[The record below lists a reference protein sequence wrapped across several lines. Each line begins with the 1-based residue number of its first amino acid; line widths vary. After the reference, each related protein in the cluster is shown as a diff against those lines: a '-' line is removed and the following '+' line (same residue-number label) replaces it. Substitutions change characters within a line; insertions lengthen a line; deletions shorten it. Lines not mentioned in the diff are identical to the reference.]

1 MSLIDIF
8 LLFVALAIFTIFF
21 KQIFT
26 GNHPK
31 RGVDFEAKV
40 SEDKIGGVNRPD
52 KIFKKDTPPEEKTKN
67 RVQELFEI
75 AQDSLEKGDNIE
87 AKKALQSLLILEPQN
102 TDAMRMLAVAYN
114 NMYDYSDAKQT
125 LLELLEIDPK
135 DDLAHSIL
143 ANTLHKLGEDEEAI
157 KHHKIAIEL
166 DPNYAKH
173 YYNYA
178 NTLLDLGQKEE
189 AIKLYKKALELEPE
203 NEDFKKTLKEI
214 EQ

>member
-1 MSLIDIF
+1 MSPIDIF
-8 LLFVALAIFTIFF
+8 LLFAAVAIFALFF

-31 RGVDFEAKV
+31 RGIDFEAKLP
-40 SEDKIGGVNRPD
+40 EDKIGGVSRPD
-52 KIFKKDTPPEEKTKN
+52 KIFKKDTPPQEKTKS

-75 AQDSLEKGDNIE
+75 AQNALEKNDNIE
-87 AKKALQSLLILEPQN
+87 AKKALQSLLILEPKN

-125 LLELLEIDPK
+125 LLELLELDPK

-143 ANTLHKLGEDEEAI
+143 ANTLHKLGEDDEAI

-166 DPNYAKH
+166 DPTYAKH

-189 AIKLYKKALELEPE
+189 ALQLYKKALELEPE
-203 NEDFKKTLKEI
+203 NETFKKALEEI
-214 EQ
+214 TK